1 MEFFIRK
8 NATLPVLKMQVVKD
22 GRTGYLEVMES
33 LESATIYFSMINEAT
48 GIPKIVSAP
57 CYIVSLILADGAPTE
72 YYIYYK
78 FTSRDTN
85 TPGRYTGQFLIK
97 NADGNLIMPIREDLY
112 INIEDSFISET
123 ACC

>member
-85 TPGRYTGQFLIK
+85 TPGRYTGQFLVK

>member
-22 GRTGYLEVMES
+22 GRTGYLEIMES
-33 LESATIYFSMINEAT
+33 LESATIYFSMINTET

-72 YYIYYK
+72 YYIYYR

-85 TPGRYTGQFLIK
+85 TTGRYTGKFLVK
-97 NADGNLIMPIREDLY
+97 NNDGNLIMPIREDLY

-123 ACC
+123 GCC